1 MSVFDY
7 VDIPPYATVVT
18 TEESTSTKVNSS
30 LPPSSNAPDDSATS
44 SVPGN
49 TPTPTR
55 TVFGNLPGIILA
67 SSLQIPTNVPNANPR
82 NVSQLVSS
90 RDPLSVPTTT
100 VNFRR
105 FISRIGPVFW
115 LQDRIEE
122 IVTWKKGW
130 KVTVLWMMVY
140 SFICQSGLLSLVN
153 DELIFL

>member
-7 VDIPPYATVVT
+7 VHIPQYATIIPT
-18 TEESTSTKVNSS
+18 TSTKVNSS
-30 LPPSSNAPDDSATS
+30 LPPSSNAPEDSATS
-44 SVPGN
+44 PVPGN

-55 TVFGNLPGIILA
+55 TVFGNLPGILVA
-67 SSLQIPTNVPNANPR
+67 SSLQIPTNVLNPNPR
-82 NVSQLVSS
+82 NVSQLVST

-105 FISRIGPVFW
+105 FISRIGPLFW

-130 KVTVLWMMVY
+130 KVTVLWMMAY
-140 SFICQSGLLSLVN
+140 SFIC
-153 DELIFL
+153 